1 MPESRGDAFSTGGR
15 HPITPVS
22 STEGIIWIETRF
34 VIKEAKPVSVHL
46 LPGSPSP
53 TPDPLPP
60 LTGSIWHATGTDA
73 GAAPDASLVQAEP
86 LTPARRVSQ
95 DFGSAPIV
103 PSLSLCSH
111 FAWVLTETWCMPF
124 TSGHDCRAG
133 ADVHESSSSGRAS
146 ARYISAMAYASVAA
160 TLGILFSLFPAGL
173 DGSGLGSAN
182 SWLARHFSCEAEVFT
197 HAHP

>member
-34 VIKEAKPVSVHL
+34 AIKEAKPVSVHL

-146 ARYISAMAYASVAA
+146 ARYIFGDGLRLGRGDPRDSVQLVPGRPGWIW
-160 TLGILFSLFPAGL
+160 TWLCQFVAGTPL
-173 DGSGLGSAN
+173 L
-182 SWLARHFSCEAEVFT
+182 L
-197 HAHP
+197 